1 MDTIYPEANQ
11 GRRVQRL
18 SLVPKMRAVTVLE
31 VETISPHFVRVRFG
45 GAELAEFA
53 SPGFD
58 DHVKFIIG
66 GEERIAR
73 NYTPRAYDNAARTV
87 DIEFALHGTGAASDW
102 AAQAAVGQEVIIAGP
117 RGAFVVPVDYDW
129 HLLVG
134 DETALPAIA
143 RRLEELPAGVR
154 ALVVVQLEDG
164 ADRRALPSA
173 AEASV
178 QWLAAGDDLNA
189 TVRAL
194 ELPAGEGYAWCA
206 GEATAMAALRKVLV
220 EEKGLDKQ
228 QVRAAAYW
236 KRGEQAHHERLA
248 E

>member
-1 MDTIYPEANQ
+1 MDSYQPEASR

-18 SLVPKMRAVTVLE
+18 SLVPKMRAVTVLD
-31 VETISPHFVRVRFG
+31 VASISPNFVRVRFG
-45 GAELAEFA
+45 GAELAEFT

-58 DHVKFIIG
+58 DHVKFIFG

-87 DIEFALHGTGAASDW
+87 DIEFALHGAGAASDW
-102 AAQAAVGQEVIIAGP
+102 AAQAAPGQEAIIAGP

-143 RRLEELPAGVR
+143 RRLEELPAGAR
-154 ALVVVQLEDG
+154 AFVVVQLGDD
-164 ADRRALPSA
+164 ADRRALSGA
-173 AEASV
+173 ADADV
-178 QWLAAGDDLNA
+178 RWLAAGQDLNA
-189 TVRAL
+189 AVRAL

-206 GEATAMAALRKVLV
+206 GEAAAMAALRKLLI
-220 EEKGLDKQ
+220 EDKGLDKERI
-228 QVRAAAYW
+228 RAAAYW
-236 KRGEQAHHERLA
+236 KRGEQAHHERLV